1 MNINATIA
9 EINRI
14 KCRSAWNK
22 GIKIYAVMLLGNLKE
37 NGYKGRDITSPAIL
51 RKSLLNGAADWETFS
66 RGGCALVY
74 CGDIVK
80 TLFTPARYAEYI
92 NNRNNDN
99 FTTDYIFDCQR
110 LALQQAEKLIF
121 QSVNF

>member
-22 GIKIYAVMLLGNLKE
+22 GIKIYAVMLLENLKE

-66 RGGCALVY
+66 RGGCALAY
-74 CGDIVK
+74 NGAIVK
-80 TLFTPARYAEYI
+80 TLCTPEIIERYNSGKLNI
-92 NNRNNDN
+92 S
-99 FTTDYIFDCQR
+99 TDEVFDCQR
-110 LALQQAEKLIF
+110 QALTQAEKLIINSTDF
-121 QSVNF
+121 

>member
-22 GIKIYAVMLLGNLKE
+22 GVKVYAVMLLENLKE
-37 NGYKGRDITSPAIL
+37 HGYHGRDITSPAIL
-51 RKSLLNGAADWETFS
+51 RKSLLNGATDWEHFS

-74 CGDIVK
+74 NGAIVK
-80 TLFTPARYAEYI
+80 TLCPPAIVERY
-92 NNRNNDN
+92 NSGKLNVS
-99 FTTDYIFDCQR
+99 TDDIFEWQR
-110 LALQQAEKLIF
+110 QALRQAELLIM

>member
-22 GIKIYAVMLLGNLKE
+22 GIKVYAVMLLENLKE

-51 RKSLLNGAADWETFS
+51 RKSLLNGAADWERFS

-74 CGDIVK
+74 NGDIVK
-80 TLFTPARYAEYI
+80 TLCTPAIIERYNSGKLNI
-92 NNRNNDN
+92 S
-99 FTTDYIFDCQR
+99 TDDIFEWQR
-110 LALQQAEKLIF
+110 QALRQAELLIM
-121 QSVNF
+121 QNVNF